1 MGDFGRACITSLVP
15 ARNTRSSPPPRT
27 CSTRPRAR
35 AWGAR
40 TARERPNFPCK
51 LILAHGA
58 CTSARAFASE
68 LDSHHS
74 PVSST
79 PSERFSPLN
88 FDKLCVA
95 FDRPTRTASTTCPVA
110 VRTPPSSSLVVR
122 QVPQTEPQHRHCA
135 WLIWTLGRSADMR
148 WTWPVVRLI
157 GFGRICMRCSTWEA
171 GPGC

>member
-1 MGDFGRACITSLVP
+1 MCITSLVP

-88 FDKLCVA
+88 FDKRCVA

-122 QVPQTEPQHRHCA
+122 QVPQTEPEHRQCA
-135 WLIWTLGRSADMR
+135 GLIWTLGRNADTR

-157 GFGRICMRCSTWEA
+157 DFRRIFTCCSTWEA